1 VLLSKEVKNKV
12 LFNGLEEME
21 KMQSKANL
29 KEYVP
34 LLLKYK
40 NGEDI
45 DDADKPKLD
54 TMASIGLIKKGISI
68 KRKKI
73 TAKTT
78 STGIGLLG

>member
-1 VLLSKEVKNKV
+1 
-12 LFNGLEEME
+12 ME

>member
-1 VLLSKEVKNKV
+1 
-12 LFNGLEEME
+12 
-21 KMQSKANL
+21 MQSKSNIT
-29 KEYVP
+29 EYVP

-40 NGEDI
+40 HGEDI
-45 DDADKPKLD
+45 EDEDKSKLD

-68 KRKKI
+68 KRKRI